1 MWCVVCV
8 VCCVFILTP
17 SPCIYRREPRPL
29 PPGTA
34 IRSHWGDATWRLRDG
49 GAMGRRPTSLVGQAH
64 VGPNRPL
71 LWWVDDM
78 WVRHSREECMPSF
91 LLIHGCHV
99 GPLILVL
106 ASDWSRGFCLRLLMW
121 HCAWAGSPPLV
132 WLPYGPF
139 WPLGSPMSDWAF
151 VPWIIIASFLSF

>member
-1 MWCVVCV
+1 
-8 VCCVFILTP
+8 
-17 SPCIYRREPRPL
+17 
-29 PPGTA
+29 
-34 IRSHWGDATWRLRDG
+34 
-49 GAMGRRPTSLVGQAH
+49 MGRRPTSLVDRAH

-106 ASDWSRGFCLRLLMW
+106 ASDWSRGVFLGLLMW

-132 WLPYGPF
+132 WLPNVHF
-139 WPLGSPMSDWAF
+139 WPLGLLVLGLGIYALNNMLVTCSFGPNSPTH
-151 VPWIIIASFLSF
+151 IL

>member
-1 MWCVVCV
+1 
-8 VCCVFILTP
+8 
-17 SPCIYRREPRPL
+17 
-29 PPGTA
+29 
-34 IRSHWGDATWRLRDG
+34 
-49 GAMGRRPTSLVGQAH
+49 MGRRPTSLVDRAH

-106 ASDWSRGFCLRLLMW
+106 ASDWSRGFCLGLLMW
-121 HCAWAGSPPLV
+121 HCAWAGSPSLV
-132 WLPYGPF
+132 WLPSGPLCLAWGF
-139 WPLGSPMSDWAF
+139 K
-151 VPWIIIASFLSF
+151 PWIICMLRAVLAQIHLHIFSDQHLWNSSNNYPMLAFISSDAQLLHDS